1 MFSVRALTQC
11 MRIGSIKCSS
21 IPKRGLNEFFPV
33 QNITEKNTKSTAND
47 KTNEVKGIPA
57 TVGTEKIKVG
67 GDWKA
72 WMLRLKSSND
82 LHKLWYVLLKERNA
96 LLTERA
102 ICRSKNIPF
111 PDPTRRK
118 KVYILVTV
126 HMISNTRPDLL
137 FRCKSQ
143 WRESNLF
150 CTREVKFTRVIK
162 LI

>member
-1 MFSVRALTQC
+1 

-47 KTNEVKGIPA
+47 KTNEAKGIPA

-118 KVYILVTV
+118 KVQ
-126 HMISNTRPDLL
+126 
-137 FRCKSQ
+137 KSMA
-143 WRESNLF
+143 R
-150 CTREVKFTRVIK
+150 IK
-162 LI
+162 LVLHERSQIYKSNQADIENNKNATD